1 MIKGHAMTCV
11 GILPKTV
18 TFTNGSTINYYY
30 AADGTKLREVRT
42 ESGTATPA
50 KRYFVRDHLGSI
62 RAVVDDAGTTLE
74 TDDYYPLGGPL
85 PTGTATALQ
94 PEKYQGK
101 EWNATESFNIYDFG
115 ARLYD
120 SGLGRWISQDPMAE
134 EYFLHSPYLFC
145 AGNPMRFVDPE
156 GRTIFFRVFH
166 DNNTFT
172 EYEWREMDGEWGF
185 YDSDNEIYAGSNEYF
200 LSLSK
205 AMSFLMEGRNGSEMV
220 REVAERS
227 ERIQIS
233 DNRSIKK
240 VNRSN
245 RFIYK

>member
-1 MIKGHAMTCV
+1 MA
-11 GILPKTV
+11 
-18 TFTNGSTINYYY
+18 TNRNEPLFALFPIN
-30 AADGTKLREVRT
+30 KFPL
-42 ESGTATPA
+42 
-50 KRYFVRDHLGSI
+50 I
-62 RAVVDDAGTTLE
+62 RI
-74 TDDYYPLGGPL
+74 
-85 PTGTATALQ
+85 
-94 PEKYQGK
+94 
-101 EWNATESFNIYDFG
+101 WNITSLS
-115 ARLYD
+115 R
-120 SGLGRWISQDPMAE
+120 R
-134 EYFLHSPYLFC
+134 
-145 AGNPMRFVDPE
+145 

-172 EYEWREMDGEWGF
+172 EYEWRQMDDEWGF

-220 REVAERS
+220 REAAERS